1 MDSYAVS
8 GPGPHRVVGS
18 VLAGTVSPGCLCAG
32 EAVEIATGA
41 CVPPSADAVVALEE
55 VDRYGTM
62 LASPQPR
69 SGQHIPG
76 VSLVPAG
83 TAIGPA
89 LLGLAAS
96 CGHDTLLVRPGPW
109 VRIVLT
115 GDELRHVGPSGDG
128 QVRHALDPMLPAL
141 ITGLGGEVEQ
151 IRWVNDQPA
160 AALTDAID
168 DPTGDPSVVVVTGST
183 SVGMTD
189 RLHALLRERGARWVV
204 DGVAC
209 RPGHPQLLAELDHN
223 VWVVGLPGNPFAAL
237 VAAHTLLAAVIAAL
251 CGRPL

>member
-1 MDSYAVS
+1 
-8 GPGPHRVVGS
+8 
-18 VLAGTVSPGCLCAG
+18 
-32 EAVEIATGA
+32 
-41 CVPPSADAVVALEE
+41 
-55 VDRYGTM
+55 
-62 LASPQPR
+62 
-69 SGQHIPG
+69 
-76 VSLVPAG
+76 
-83 TAIGPA
+83 
-89 LLGLAAS
+89 
-96 CGHDTLLVRPGPW
+96 
-109 VRIVLT
+109 VLT

-189 RLHALLRERGARWVV
+189 RLHTFLRERGARWVV

-209 RPGHPQLLAELDHN
+209 RPGHPQLLAELGHN